1 MLLDTVD
8 DHWDS
13 KKYPIHDN
21 DKSVLLANSIGDVI
35 ENYKEPEISKL
46 FKQLITRLMSLN
58 QYSWDPFIQ
67 INLLL
72 SHVNNYEPV
81 IHCLIGICAY
91 FSKSKEK

>member
-46 FKQLITRLMSLN
+46 FKQLISQKVKKN
-58 QYSWDPFIQ
+58 SK
-67 INLLL
+67 
-72 SHVNNYEPV
+72 V
-81 IHCLIGICAY
+81 GY
-91 FSKSKEK
+91 FNST